1 MIERMSPRNSGDSFR
16 NSGGQEIGRRMTG
29 LLYGR
34 DHGYSV
40 ILDAGASTSPV
51 VVALDD
57 VTKEI
62 VGLYDRTYPVLP

>member
-1 MIERMSPRNSGDSFR
+1 
-16 NSGGQEIGRRMTG
+16 MTE
-29 LLYGR
+29 LLTQYAR

-57 VTKEI
+57 VTDEI

>member
-1 MIERMSPRNSGDSFR
+1 LRARPRVFG
-16 NSGGQEIGRRMTG
+16 
-29 LLYGR
+29 
-34 DHGYSV
+34 

-57 VTKEI
+57 VTEEI